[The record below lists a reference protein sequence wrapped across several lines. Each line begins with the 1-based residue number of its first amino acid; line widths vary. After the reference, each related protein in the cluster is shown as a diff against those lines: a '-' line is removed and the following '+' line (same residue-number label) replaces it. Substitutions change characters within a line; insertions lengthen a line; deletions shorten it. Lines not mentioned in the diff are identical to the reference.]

1 MLDALYIA
9 ATGMH
14 AELAQLDTIS
24 NNLANLN
31 TTAFKKSNV
40 SFDDLMY
47 RDAAAA
53 SELDQAT
60 GQMKS
65 GLGAGIAGITKDFS
79 IGDLRATENPLD
91 VAIRGAGWFA
101 VEAPDGTEA
110 YTRAGDFRIDAT
122 GTLRNGAGH
131 AARGEAG
138 PITLLAHAAIA
149 VGRDGAI
156 SLVGQGQGPSTLN
169 TIARLKLVRPD
180 AASLERGADGLFRLK
195 AGGDAPSD
203 GAVTLESG
211 ALESSNVNVAAQLV
225 QMIETSRRFE
235 WQMRGVRAAEE
246 NARDTGSLLRMG

>member
-1 MLDALYIA
+1 MDKSIYVAMSGARAALR
-9 ATGMH
+9 
-14 AELAQLDTIS
+14 AQAVV
-24 NNLANLN
+24 NHNLANASTVGFRAELPQ
-31 TTAFKKSNV
+31 
-40 SFDDLMY
+40 
-47 RDAAAA
+47 AAAVEANGGGEVRAYAEVA
-53 SELDQAT
+53 STRYSDAQGAITTT
-60 GQMKS
+60 G
-65 GLGAGIAGITKDFS
+65 
-79 IGDLRATENPLD
+79 NPLD
-91 VAIRGAGWFA
+91 VAIHGGGWFA
-101 VEAPDGTEA
+101 VEAADGTEA

-131 AARGEAG
+131 AVRGESG
-138 PITLLAHAAIA
+138 LITIPPHAAIS

-156 SLVGQGQGPSTLN
+156 SIVGQGQGPSTLN

-203 GAVTLESG
+203 AAVTLESG